1 MSRVRLISMP
11 WDQLEHPPIQ
21 LAILQAVLER
31 DGIDAEVH
39 CLGLDFLDHCMAL
52 TAERPPD
59 ERLGVADYDLVV
71 ELSRD
76 VGLGDWIF
84 TESTEDNDAGYVR
97 WLQRAPGRRARASRS
112 RDAFARSCRRSSIA
126 GPRRSPP
133 RRPPWSAS
141 PPAPTRPPPALALAR
156 RLKARRPDVH
166 IVFGGANCQGVMGA
180 ALHRAFP
187 WVDAVVRGEG
197 ERVLP
202 GLVKDLLA
210 GGPCRPQPGLCYRD
224 GERSV
229 AVPEGGDPVALDDG
243 PAPRYDAYFARLAAS
258 PAAAQIRP
266 RVTLL
271 YESARGCWWGAR
283 SHCTFCG
290 ISDQALAF
298 RSKRPERVVQELLE
312 LTRRYDTPRVLVVD
326 YILDRRYFREVLPH
340 LREAGADLRMFCETK
355 ANITK
360 ADVRLLREAGFV
372 SIQAGVESLSDPILK
387 AMRKG
392 VTAFQNVRLLK
403 WCAEVG
409 VKLFW
414 NVLYGLPGEPPE
426 EYARM
431 ADLMR
436 SLVHLEPPRLVPL
449 ALDRFSPYHERPE
462 AFGLIPLGPRRDY
475 GFIHPTLDAATLEAL
490 AYTFE
495 YRHADGRQPAD
506 YMRPLREV
514 VEAWRAS
521 SETAFGSLRYRR
533 HRRGLT
539 VTDRRPGLAATE
551 YRLGGAEA
559 AAYLACE
566 DGATLAR
573 MDAALR
579 AAGFDLSVGALE
591 NFLDECVAARLVH
604 RDGTAPPGAGAAG
617 DGQHRFGLT
626 DGP

>member
-52 TAERPPD
+52 TAGGPPG
-59 ERLGVADYDLVV
+59 ERLGVAEYDLVV

-84 TESTEDNDAGYVR
+84 AESTEDNDAGYVR
-97 WLQRAPGRRARASRS
+97 WLREHPVAERSIEVARRFRALVPSFLDRWAETLA
-112 RDAFARSCRRSSIA
+112 AA
-126 GPRRSPP
+126 GPAVVGFTTGADQTA
-133 RRPPWSAS
+133 AS
-141 PPAPTRPPPALALAR
+141 LALAR
-156 RLKARRPDVH
+156 RLKARLPGVR

-180 ALHRAFP
+180 ALHQAFP

-202 GLVKDLLA
+202 GLLKDLLA

-229 AVPEGGDPVALDDG
+229 VVPEGGDPVALDDG
-243 PAPRYDAYFARLAAS
+243 PVPRYDAYFARLAAS
-258 PAAAQIRP
+258 PAAAEIRP

-290 ISDQALAF
+290 ISEQALAF

-340 LREAGADLRMFCETK
+340 LRDAGAGLRMFCETK

-431 ADLMR
+431 ADVMR

-449 ALDRFSPYHERPE
+449 ALDRFSPYQEQPE

-495 YRHADGRQPAD
+495 YRHADGRQPAA
-506 YMRPLREV
+506 YILALREV

-539 VTDRRPGLAATE
+539 VTDRRPGLPATE

-573 MDAALR
+573 VDATLH
-579 AAGFDLSVGALE
+579 AAGLDLAAGALE
-591 NFLDECVAARLVH
+591 GFLDECVAARLVH
-604 RDGTAPPGAGAAG
+604 RDGQHYLALALPPSAGAA
-617 DGQHRFGLT
+617 RV
-626 DGP
+626 

>member
-1 MSRVRLISMP
+1 MSRVLLVSMP

-21 LAILQAVLER
+21 LAILQGALER
-31 DGIDAEVH
+31 DGVDAEVH
-39 CLGLDFLDHCMAL
+39 CLGLDFLDHCMAV
-52 TAERPPD
+52 TADGPAG

-84 TESTEDNDAGYVR
+84 AEPAADADAGYER
-97 WLQRAPGRRARASRS
+97 WLREHPIPEGDIDVARRFRAIVPSFLDRCAEALAAAAPAVIGFTTGAEQTVAS
-112 RDAFARSCRRSSIA
+112 
-126 GPRRSPP
+126 
-133 RRPPWSAS
+133 
-141 PPAPTRPPPALALAR
+141 LALAR
-156 RLKARRPDVH
+156 RLKARLPAVRV
-166 IVFGGANCQGVMGA
+166 VFGGANCQGEMGA

-202 GLVKDLLA
+202 GLVKDFFA

-229 AVPEGGDPVALDDG
+229 AVPEGGDPVALDDV
-243 PAPRYDAYFARLAAS
+243 PLPRYEEYFARLHAS
-258 PAAAQIRP
+258 PAAAELLP

-298 RSKRPERVVQELLE
+298 RSKRPQRVVQELLD
-312 LTRRYDTPRVLVVD
+312 LTGRYGTTKILVVD
-326 YILDRRYFREVLPH
+326 YILDRRYFREVLPR
-340 LREAGADLRMFCETK
+340 LRDAGAGLRMFCETK
-355 ANITK
+355 ANMTK
-360 ADVRLLREAGFV
+360 ADVRLLRAAGFV
-372 SIQAGVESLSDPILK
+372 AIQAGVESLSDPILK
-387 AMRKG
+387 SMRKG
-392 VTAFQNVRLLK
+392 VTAFHNVRLLK
-403 WCAEVG
+403 WCAELG
-409 VKLFW
+409 VRLFW
-414 NVLYGLPGEPPE
+414 NVLYGLPGEPPA

-462 AFGLIPLGPRRDY
+462 AFGLVLLGPRRDY
-475 GFIHPTLDAATLEAL
+475 GFIHPTLDAGTLQAL

-495 YRHADGRQPAD
+495 YRHADGREPAT
-506 YMRPLREV
+506 YVRPLREV

-521 SETAFGSLRYRR
+521 GKTAFGSLRYRR

-539 VTDRRPGLAATE
+539 VTDRRPGLSASE

-566 DGATLAR
+566 DGATLTR
-573 MDAALR
+573 VDAALH
-579 AAGFDLSVGALE
+579 AAGFDLAAGALE
-591 NFLDECVAARLVH
+591 TFLDECVAARLVH
-604 RDGTAPPGAGAAG
+604 RDGAHYLALALPAPVSTASG
-617 DGQHRFGLT
+617 
-626 DGP
+626 

>member
-1 MSRVRLISMP
+1 MSRVWLISMP

-31 DGIDAEVH
+31 DGIGADVH
-39 CLGLDFLDHCMAL
+39 CLALDFLDHCIAL
-52 TAERPPD
+52 TAEGPPD
-59 ERLGVADYDLVV
+59 ERLGVADYDLIV

-84 TESTEDNDAGYVR
+84 AESTADNDAGYISWLREHPVAEHSIDVARRFRVLVASFLDR
-97 WLQRAPGRRARASRS
+97 WADTIAAAAPAVVGFTTGADQTAAS
-112 RDAFARSCRRSSIA
+112 
-126 GPRRSPP
+126 
-133 RRPPWSAS
+133 
-141 PPAPTRPPPALALAR
+141 LALAR
-156 RLKARRPDVH
+156 RLKARLPDVR

-180 ALHRAFP
+180 ALHRTFP

-202 GLVKDLLA
+202 GLVKDFLA

-229 AVPEGGDPVALDDG
+229 AVPEGGDPVALDDM
-243 PAPRYDAYFARLAAS
+243 PLPRYDTYFARLAAS
-258 PAAAQIRP
+258 PAAAEIRP

-290 ISDQALAF
+290 ISEEALAF
-298 RSKRPERVVQELLE
+298 RSKRPERVVQELLA
-312 LTRRYDTPRVLVVD
+312 LTARYDTPRVLVVD
-326 YILDRRYFREVLPH
+326 YILDRRYFREVLPQ
-340 LREAGADLRMFCETK
+340 LRDAGADLRMFCETK
-355 ANITK
+355 ANITR
-360 ADVRLLREAGFV
+360 AEVRLLREAGFV
-372 SIQAGVESLSDPILK
+372 SIQAGLESLSDPILK

-414 NVLYGLPGEPPE
+414 NVLYGIPGEPPE

-431 ADLMR
+431 ADVMR

-462 AFGLIPLGPRRDY
+462 AFGLIPRGPRRDY
-475 GFIHPTLDAATLEAL
+475 EFIHPTLDAATRQHL

-495 YRHADGRQPAD
+495 YRHADGREPAT
-506 YMRPLREV
+506 YVRPVREI
-514 VEAWRAS
+514 VEAWRAAGDS
-521 SETAFGSLRYRR
+521 ALGSLSYRR
-533 HRRGLT
+533 HRRGIV
-539 VTDRRPGLAATE
+539 VTDRRPGLAAAE
-551 YRLGGAEA
+551 YRLGAAEA

-566 DGATLAR
+566 DGATLPR
-573 MDAALR
+573 IDATLR
-579 AAGFDLSVGALE
+579 TAGRVFSLGALE
-591 NFLDECVAARLVH
+591 EFLDDCAAARLVY
-604 RDGTAPPGAGAAG
+604 RDGPRYLALALPAPAA
-617 DGQHRFGLT
+617 
-626 DGP
+626 

>member
-1 MSRVRLISMP
+1 MSHVWLISMP

-31 DGIDAEVH
+31 DGSDADVH
-39 CLGLDFLDHCMAL
+39 CLGLDFLDHCIAR
-52 TAERPPD
+52 TAEGPPD

-84 TESTEDNDAGYVR
+84 AESTPDNDAGYVR
-97 WLQRAPGRRARASRS
+97 WLSEHPVAEGDIEIARRFRALVPSFLDRWAETLTAAAPAVVGFTTGADQTAAS
-112 RDAFARSCRRSSIA
+112 
-126 GPRRSPP
+126 
-133 RRPPWSAS
+133 
-141 PPAPTRPPPALALAR
+141 LALAR
-156 RLKARRPDVH
+156 RLKARLPDVR

-210 GGPCRPQPGLCYRD
+210 GAPCRPQPGLCYRD

-243 PAPRYDAYFARLAAS
+243 PVPRYDAYFTRLAAS
-258 PAAAQIRP
+258 TAAAEIRP

-283 SHCTFCG
+283 AHCTFCG

-298 RSKRPERVVQELLE
+298 RSKRPEHVVQELLE

-340 LREAGADLRMFCETK
+340 LREAGAGLRMFCETK

-475 GFIHPTLDAATLEAL
+475 EFIHPTLDAGTRQAL

-495 YRHADGRQPAD
+495 YRHADGREPAT
-506 YMRPLREV
+506 YVRPLREV
-514 VEAWRAS
+514 VEAWRAN

-539 VTDRRPGLAATE
+539 VTDRRPGLPAAE

-559 AAYLACE
+559 AAYLACD

-573 MDAALR
+573 VDAALG
-579 AAGFDLSVGALE
+579 AAGFDLAEGALE
-591 NFLDECVAARLVH
+591 NFLGDCVAARLVL
-604 RDGTAPPGAGAAG
+604 RDGAHYLALALPTAGNAASA
-617 DGQHRFGLT
+617 
-626 DGP
+626 

>member
-1 MSRVRLISMP
+1 VVLVSMP

-21 LAILQAVLER
+21 LGILQMALER
-31 DGIDAEVH
+31 DGVGADVC
-39 CLGLDFLDHCMAL
+39 CLGLDFLDHCMA
-52 TAERPPD
+52 ASADRPAGQ
-59 ERLGVADYDLVV
+59 RLGVADYDLVV

-84 TESTEDNDAGYVR
+84 AEPAAEADAGYARWVR
-97 WLQRAPGRRARASRS
+97 EHPLGGRGIEVAHRFRELVPSFLDRCAESLAAREPAVIGFTTGAQQTLAS
-112 RDAFARSCRRSSIA
+112 
-126 GPRRSPP
+126 
-133 RRPPWSAS
+133 
-141 PPAPTRPPPALALAR
+141 LALAR
-156 RLKARRPDVH
+156 RLKARLPSLGV
-166 IVFGGANCQGVMGA
+166 VFGGANCQGEMGA

-197 ERVLP
+197 ESVFP
-202 GLVKDLLA
+202 ALVKDFLA
-210 GGPCRPQPGLCYRD
+210 GAPCRPQPGLCYRD

-229 AVPEGGDPVALDDG
+229 VVPEGGDQVPLDEVPV
-243 PAPRYDAYFARLAAS
+243 PRYDEYFARLHAS
-258 PAAAQIRP
+258 PAAAELLP

-290 ISDQALAF
+290 ISERALAF
-298 RSKRPERVVQELLE
+298 RSKRPERVVQELLD
-312 LTRRYDTPRVLVVD
+312 LTARYGTKNVLVVD
-326 YILDRRYFREVLPH
+326 YILDRRYFREVLPR
-340 LREAGADLRMFCETK
+340 LREAGAGLQMFCETK

-360 ADVRLLREAGFV
+360 AEVRLLREAGFV

-387 AMRKG
+387 SMRKG
-392 VTAFQNVRLLK
+392 VTAFHNVRLLK
-403 WCAEVG
+403 WCAESRVR
-409 VKLFW
+409 LFW

-462 AFGLIPLGPRRDY
+462 AFGLVRLGPRRDY
-475 GFIHPTLDAATLEAL
+475 RFIHPTLDAATLDAL

-495 YRHADGRQPAD
+495 YRHADGREPAT
-506 YMRPLREV
+506 YVRPVLEV
-514 VEAWRAS
+514 VQAWCASGEA
-521 SETAFGSLRYRR
+521 AFGSLHHRR

-539 VTDRRPGLAATE
+539 VTDRRPGLPATE

-566 DGATLAR
+566 DGATLPQI
-573 MDAALR
+573 DAALH
-579 AAGFDLSVGALE
+579 AAGFDLASGALQD
-591 NFLDECVAARLVH
+591 FLAECVAARLVH
-604 RDGTAPPGAGAAG
+604 RDRGHYLALSLPAPAGA
-617 DGQHRFGLT
+617 
-626 DGP
+626 